1 MLSEHIVLVGLSGA
15 GKSTMATR
23 LARLLGRS
31 AIDTD
36 RMVERRAGA
45 TVAIV
50 FAREGEAAFRRLE
63 RMALLDALSGPP
75 SVIATGGG
83 AVTDPDSRRVL
94 AAASGVV
101 WLRADPDDLVG
112 RVAVAREVRPLLADD
127 AAAALHRLDV
137 ERSPLYAE
145 VADIVVDTT
154 GRTPAEVLDAVLEA
168 LDASDRSADVRRD
181 VSDRTAGPPTGS
193 TR

>member
-15 GKSTMATR
+15 GKSSMATR
-23 LARLLGRS
+23 LARRLGRS

-45 TVAIV
+45 TVAAV
-50 FAREGEAAFRRLE
+50 FAHDGEAAFRNLE
-63 RMALLDALSGPP
+63 HMALLDALSGPP

-83 AVTDPDSRRVL
+83 AVTDPESRRVL
-94 AAASGVV
+94 ASASGVV

-127 AAAALHRLDV
+127 AAAVLRRLDV

-145 VADIVVDTT
+145 VADVVVDTT
-154 GRTPAEVLDAVLEA
+154 GRTPAEVLETILEA
-168 LDASDRSADVRRD
+168 LDASDGRPDARRD
-181 VSDRTAGPPTGS
+181 VSDRTAGPAAGS